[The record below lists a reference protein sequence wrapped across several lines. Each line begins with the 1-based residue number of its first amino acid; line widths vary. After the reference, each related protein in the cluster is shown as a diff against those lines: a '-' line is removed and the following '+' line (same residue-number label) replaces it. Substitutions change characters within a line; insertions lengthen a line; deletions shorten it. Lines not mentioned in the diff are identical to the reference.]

1 MGLWGQ
7 ARMWIRARG
16 VARRLRGA
24 GIAAG
29 MVFALSAAPAIASEP
44 PLEDFSGPAFM
55 ILPPGENGSLAENI
69 FSTDLGEKYNALTP
83 RQGMVT
89 QADIEKDF
97 ISEKFGVQGPVLRE
111 EITPRSPGL
120 TIRRDQ
126 YDVPHIYGQARSDV
140 MYGSGWVDAEDRGL
154 LIRRALG
161 PAFVAALGVP
171 GLSALGLLEEG
182 RTFKPSPEAIKFV
195 QAQKASLEEQGTEG
209 RQAIGDLENWLEGAN
224 AYEQTLPALLRL
236 PHLELANALSAFAFI
251 GYIFGNGGGG
261 EIANANLLANL
272 QSRLGST
279 QGMKVYRDLRET
291 NDPEAPTTAEGTF
304 PYDEEPTG
312 PTPGTVAIKP
322 GTESPA
328 AAVSLRALR
337 ADHKHMSNFLLVSA
351 KLSKTGHPIGVAGP
365 QVGYSYP
372 ALLDLKDLHGPGI
385 DAEGAG
391 VPVMPYVLLGRGRDF
406 SWSLTSEGAQ
416 NTTTFLKELCNPD
429 PEVEGPPTQ
438 SSRSYLY
445 GGECIAMHEFDAGEV
460 GASGSEKAHEVHFW
474 ETNQGPVDGTVQ
486 GADGRWYAIVEDR
499 STRGRDPASL
509 TFFERMNSHGV
520 RGPQTFYEAANKLET
535 TFNIAYWDSSNI
547 AYFAS
552 GRLPKLAPGTNP
564 SLPALGNGEYDWRG
578 FLGLNEHPHEANPAR
593 GYLTSWNNKSAPG
606 WGAAS
611 GEFSYG
617 PIYRSQLF
625 TGFGPGTTQAKLV
638 GIMNAAAQRDLDA
651 FSVWPTIAKVLRTGP
666 APSPAAA
673 NAARMI
679 SSWVSVGGS
688 SRYGNEG
695 PSNPAAAIL
704 DAAWTP
710 IGEAVLG
717 PVLGPTLEEF
727 RSLHEPVNAPNSL
740 GSAYDGGWEGYVY
753 KALREVLGE
762 SVQQP
767 YTAGG
772 YCAGNLTACRT
783 ALWAAIEGAVEK
795 LSSEQGPNPWA
806 WRAAKVAITFPPG
819 LLFHNLKPYTM
830 KWTNR
835 STFQQ
840 VAEYLGHAK
849 GE

>member
-1 MGLWGQ
+1 MGLWRQ
-7 ARMWIRARG
+7 ARTWFRSRGEVARTLRPVGLAAG
-16 VARRLRGA
+16 VA
-24 GIAAG
+24 
-29 MVFALSAAPAIASEP
+29 FALSAAPALASEP

-55 ILPPGENGSLAENI
+55 ILPPGENGSLLEDT

-83 RQGMVT
+83 KQGLVT

-97 ISEKFGVQGPVLRE
+97 ISEKFGVQGPMLRE

-120 TIRRDQ
+120 TIKRDQ
-126 YDVPHIYGQARSDV
+126 YDVPHIYGGTRSDV

-154 LIRRALG
+154 LIRRARG
-161 PAFVAALGVP
+161 PAFVAALSVP

-182 RTFKPSPEAIKFV
+182 RTFRPSKEAIEFV
-195 QAQKASLEEQGTEG
+195 EAQKASLEEQGAEG
-209 RQAIGDLENWLEGAN
+209 AQVIEDLEAWLEGAN
-224 AYEQTLPALLRL
+224 AYEQTLPALLRI
-236 PHLELANALSAFAFI
+236 PHLDLANAMAAFAFI
-251 GYIFGNGGGG
+251 GDIFGNGGGG
-261 EIANANLLANL
+261 ELADANLLANL
-272 QSRLGST
+272 QGELGST

-291 NDPEAPTTAEGTF
+291 NDPEAPTTAAGTF
-304 PYDEEPTG
+304 PYEEEPTG
-312 PTPGTVAIKP
+312 PTPGTVAIKS
-322 GTESPA
+322 GSESA
-328 AAVSLRALR
+328 AATASLRTLAK
-337 ADHKHMSNFLLVSA
+337 HKHMSNFLLVSA
-351 KLSKTGHPIGVAGP
+351 KLSKSGHPIGVAGP

-416 NTTTFLKELCNPD
+416 NTTSFLKELCSPD

-438 SSRSYLY
+438 YSKSYVY
-445 GGECIAMHEFDAGEV
+445 GGECIPMHEFDAGEV
-460 GASGSEKAHEVHFW
+460 GASSSEKAHEVHFW
-474 ETNQGPVDGTVQ
+474 ETNQGPVHGTVQ
-486 GADGRWYAIVEDR
+486 GADGKWYAIAEDR
-499 STRGRDPASL
+499 TTRGRDPASL
-509 TFFERMNSHGV
+509 TFFERMNSHTV
-520 RGPQTFYEAANKLET
+520 SGPQTFYEAANKLET
-535 TFNIAYWDSSNI
+535 TFNIAYWDSANI

-552 GRLPKLAPGTNP
+552 GRLPKPAPGTNP
-564 SLPALGNGEYDWRG
+564 SLPTLGNGEYNWQG
-578 FLGLNEHPHEANPAR
+578 FLGLDEHPHEANPLQ
-593 GYLTSWNNKSAPG
+593 GYFTSWNNKSAPG

-625 TGFGPGTTQAKLV
+625 TGFGPETTQAKLV
-638 GIMNAAAQRDLDA
+638 GIMNSAAQRDLDA
-651 FSVWPTIAKVLRTGP
+651 FSVWPTIAKVLGASP
-666 APSPAAA
+666 APSPL
-673 NAARMI
+673 AARAARFI
-679 SSWVSVGGS
+679 NRWVRFGGS

-695 PSNPAAAIL
+695 PRSPAAAIL
-704 DAAWTP
+704 DEAWTP

-717 PVLGPTLEEF
+717 PVLGSVLDEF
-727 RSLHEPVNAPNSL
+727 RSINEPVNAPSSL

-772 YCAGNLTACRT
+772 YCGGNLTACRT

-795 LSSEQGPNPWA
+795 LSAEQGPNPWA
-806 WRAAKVAITFPPG
+806 WRAAKVSITFPPG

-840 VAEYLGHAK
+840 VVEYNGHS
-849 GE
+849 